1 MYSHYW
7 WFTIH
12 TLLKEFLSRYFNK
25 PNTHGICPFIL
36 KEEERDLLKLSYKAH
51 DFCEEKNSLLKVL
64 IPYKTVDEN
73 SYKCNGD
80 PKCINNFKEYNVWI
94 IKTIEVFFK
103 NYIFSKSQAIPPQIH
118 FPKNNCDVFKDETF
132 HELVSAELDQFPY
145 YQNSDKT
152 QANYKEN
159 VGEQSITPDPLIQKE
174 NIPVEEDFPFS
185 DKNELHITSLSE
197 VPIEETS
204 KIQSEIDNIKQN
216 FLLQVL
222 KHLETPQGTIKPL
235 LEKIFLSNY
244 NETAL
249 SAHSEYIVTQ
259 DSLHALMRI
268 FKKNKKTKKRQV
280 KLLRMVTS
288 SLASK
293 KTKFL
298 MDKRMEDPL
307 YNDEEII
314 KNIKIHESNMIK
326 NTKTSKRKKE
336 RTKIIIEIHMEVLK
350 EFRNEEWKFIKNE
363 FLSICIE
370 EFTNKIYNTH
380 SHLKNDVLITQ
391 RSNRINDIEQQKL
404 LWNKWI
410 KRYGNLSE
418 KLKKEE
424 WFNNLKNEWKKE
436 KAYIEEMEELKKITS
451 NENHNFSFLER
462 EIEIL
467 KQCLLKKGIIIEQYL
482 EQDWFK
488 GFEEELQNELY
499 KFEIKE
505 TINDGP
511 LINMEE
517 LEHKEFYQELY
528 KYVKKK
534 LLVKLCTLV
543 FITILE
549 ECRKEELIY
558 NRELY
563 FDTSINEWKT
573 EMDLRKKL
581 EIAKN
586 ITDANEKF
594 LENKENMG
602 LMGKDNI
609 KKEIAGWISEDNANI
624 NFTVND

>member
-1 MYSHYW
+1 
-7 WFTIH
+7 
-12 TLLKEFLSRYFNK
+12 
-25 PNTHGICPFIL
+25 
-36 KEEERDLLKLSYKAH
+36 
-51 DFCEEKNSLLKVL
+51 
-64 IPYKTVDEN
+64 
-73 SYKCNGD
+73 
-80 PKCINNFKEYNVWI
+80 
-94 IKTIEVFFK
+94 
-103 NYIFSKSQAIPPQIH
+103 
-118 FPKNNCDVFKDETF
+118 
-132 HELVSAELDQFPY
+132 
-145 YQNSDKT
+145 
-152 QANYKEN
+152 
-159 VGEQSITPDPLIQKE
+159 
-174 NIPVEEDFPFS
+174 
-185 DKNELHITSLSE
+185 
-197 VPIEETS
+197 
-204 KIQSEIDNIKQN
+204 
-216 FLLQVL
+216 
-222 KHLETPQGTIKPL
+222 
-235 LEKIFLSNY
+235 
-244 NETAL
+244 
-249 SAHSEYIVTQ
+249 
-259 DSLHALMRI
+259 MRI

-517 LEHKEFYQELY
+517 LEHKEFYQVLY

-563 FDTSINEWKT
+563 FDTSINEWKI

-586 ITDANEKF
+586 ITDANENF

>member
-1 MYSHYW
+1 MGGSQSILLRGERDELNRWATSHKIVNKINYIISKTRFLSTNGIKKEEFRKQCLNLVNFLIIQKNARPNILSQRRW
-7 WFTIH
+7 EA
-12 TLLKEFLSRYFNK
+12 LLKEFLSRYFNK

-36 KEEERDLLKLSYKAH
+36 KEEERDLLKLSYNAH
-51 DFCEEKNSLLKVL
+51 DFCEEKNSRLKVL
-64 IPYKTVDEN
+64 IPYKTEDEN

-80 PKCINNFKEYNVWI
+80 PKCINNFKEYNAWI
-94 IKTIEVFFK
+94 IKIREVFFK

-118 FPKNNCDVFKDETF
+118 FPKNNCDLLRGERDELNRWATSHKIVNKINYIISKTRF
-132 HELVSAELDQFPY
+132 LSTNGIKKEEFRKQCLNLVNFL
-145 YQNSDKT
+145 
-152 QANYKEN
+152 
-159 VGEQSITPDPLIQKE
+159 IIQKNARP
-174 NIPVEEDFPFS
+174 NI
-185 DKNELHITSLSE
+185 LSQRRWE
-197 VPIEETS
+197 ALLKEFLKETS

-280 KLLRMVTS
+280 KLLRMVTP

-424 WFNNLKNEWKKE
+424 
-436 KAYIEEMEELKKITS
+436 
-451 NENHNFSFLER
+451 
-462 EIEIL
+462 
-467 KQCLLKKGIIIEQYL
+467 
-482 EQDWFK
+482 
-488 GFEEELQNELY
+488 
-499 KFEIKE
+499 
-505 TINDGP
+505 
-511 LINMEE
+511 
-517 LEHKEFYQELY
+517 
-528 KYVKKK
+528 
-534 LLVKLCTLV
+534 
-543 FITILE
+543 
-549 ECRKEELIY
+549 
-558 NRELY
+558 
-563 FDTSINEWKT
+563 
-573 EMDLRKKL
+573 
-581 EIAKN
+581 
-586 ITDANEKF
+586 
-594 LENKENMG
+594 
-602 LMGKDNI
+602 
-609 KKEIAGWISEDNANI
+609 
-624 NFTVND
+624 